1 MAQATTA
8 TIKTQLAAGSYPEN
22 TLDENNIFDYEQYE
36 GRRRYPSAEIMTVQ
50 PESTSETKKSTDVTV
65 GYEIRYYT
73 RNLGIRTVEVA
84 SQKSVEDVIM
94 AQMESMVLQDHKIT
108 FESKV
113 WTRKQ
118 VDKSPRHPS
127 HTVSVL
133 RITVRQV
140 TTTTSVADS
149 TLTFVKLG
157 STVDSSPAANYTY
170 SNVFDVDLQSG
181 YRDIDEGYTGS
192 HIPKHFA
199 GHLQGRFIGNIMV
212 KAADMGT
219 GGDKLNRMDKL
230 TTLGNKPTYQLIYVN
245 LTSDSSTITS
255 TFDCEIESTTMRYST
270 SEGTVFRIIAKLIT
284 DVAVVIT

>member
-8 TIKTQLAAGSYPEN
+8 TIKTQLVAGTYPAD
-22 TLDENNIFDYEQYE
+22 TLTEHNIFDYEQYE
-36 GRRRYPSAEIMTVQ
+36 ARRRYPSCEIMTVQ
-50 PESTSETKKSTDVTV
+50 PESTNETKKSTDVTV

-73 RNLGIRTVEVA
+73 RNLGVRTVEVA

-113 WTRKQ
+113 WSRQQ

-127 HTVSVL
+127 YTVSIL
-133 RITVRQV
+133 KITVRQITL
-140 TTTTSVADS
+140 TTAAVDS
-149 TLTFVKLG
+149 TLTFVLAG
-157 STVDSSPAANYTY
+157 STVDSAPVENYTY

-181 YRDIDEGYTGS
+181 YKAIEEGYTGS

-199 GHLQGRFIGNIMV
+199 GHIQGRFIGSIMV

-219 GGDKLNRMDKL
+219 GGDKLNKMDKL
-230 TTLGNKPTYQLIYVN
+230 TTKGNRPVYQFIYTN

-255 TFDCEIESTTMRYST
+255 TFDCEVESTQMRYST
-270 SEGTVFRIIAKLIT
+270 IDGTVFRIIGKLIT

>member
-8 TIKTQLAAGSYPEN
+8 TIKTQLVAGSFPDN
-22 TLDENNIFDYEQYE
+22 TLDEHNIFDYEQYE

-50 PESTSETKKSTDVTV
+50 PESTSETKKSTDITV

-94 AQMESMVLQDHKIT
+94 TQMESMVLQDHKIT

-118 VDKSPRHPS
+118 VDKSPSHPS
-127 HTVSVL
+127 YTVSIL
-133 RITVRQV
+133 RITVRQI
-140 TTTTSVADS
+140 TTTTSVSDS
-149 TLTFVKLG
+149 TLTFVLSG
-157 STVDSSPAANYTY
+157 STVDSAPAANYTY
-170 SNVFDVDLQSG
+170 TNGFDVDLSSG
-181 YRDIDEGYTGS
+181 YSDVDEGYTGS
-192 HIPKHFA
+192 HIPAHFA
-199 GHLQGRFIGNIMV
+199 GHLQGRFIGSIMV

-230 TTLGNKPTYQLIYVN
+230 TTLGNKQIYKFIYVN

-255 TFDCEIESTTMRYST
+255 TFNCEIESTTMRYST

>member
-8 TIKTQLAAGSYPEN
+8 TIKTQLVAGSFPDN
-22 TLDENNIFDYEQYE
+22 TLDEHNIFDYEQYE

-50 PESTSETKKSTDVTV
+50 PESTSETKKSTDITV

-94 AQMESMVLQDHKIT
+94 TQMESMVLQDHKIT

-118 VDKSPRHPS
+118 VDKSPSHPS
-127 HTVSVL
+127 YTVSIL
-133 RITVRQV
+133 RITVRQI
-140 TTTTSVADS
+140 TTTTSVSDS
-149 TLTFVKLG
+149 TLTFVKIG
-157 STVDSSPAANYTY
+157 STVDSAPAANYTY
-170 SNVFDVDLQSG
+170 TNVFDVDLSSG
-181 YRDIDEGYTGS
+181 YSDVDEGYTGS
-192 HIPKHFA
+192 HIPAHFA
-199 GHLQGRFIGNIMV
+199 GHLQGRFIGSIMV

-230 TTLGNKPTYQLIYVN
+230 TTLGNKPIYKFIYVN

-255 TFDCEIESTTMRYST
+255 TFNCEIESTTMRYST

>member
-149 TLTFVKLG
+149 TLTFVLAN
-157 STVDSSPAANYTY
+157 STVDSPPLANYTY
-170 SNVFDVDLQSG
+170 TNIFDVDLQSG
-181 YRDIDEGYTGS
+181 YRDVEEGYTGS
-192 HIPKHFA
+192 NIPSHFA
-199 GHLQGRFIGNIMV
+199 GHLQGRFIGSIMV
-212 KAADMGT
+212 NAADMGT
-219 GGDKLNRMDKL
+219 SGDKLNKMDKL
-230 TTLGNKPTYQLIYVN
+230 TTLGNKPIFQLIYVN
-245 LTSDSSTITS
+245 LTADGSTITS